1 MNHCRQS
8 PDERQLFGDA
18 VSTKLFNP
26 PKIKRR
32 LRKNF
37 LQVFPQLSDVKSR
50 NFWFGTLGI
59 AVSRMRH
66 FGMLQDR
73 VLFAHG
79 YSGLGAALAGKSD
92 AMAERKIWSTVR
104 NSTLWRGSSPCAS
117 TRSPE
122 SACRQSTH
130 GQETQDPFPC
140 KEPISNRTNFRATK
154 GGASGRRSQ
163 CGNPGAGMPS
173 PP

>member
-1 MNHCRQS
+1 MNYCRQS

-79 YSGLGAALAGKSD
+79 YSGLGAALAGKSG
-92 AMAERKIWSTVR
+92 AMAERKI
-104 NSTLWRGSSPCAS
+104 
-117 TRSPE
+117 
-122 SACRQSTH
+122 
-130 GQETQDPFPC
+130 
-140 KEPISNRTNFRATK
+140 
-154 GGASGRRSQ
+154 
-163 CGNPGAGMPS
+163 
-173 PP
+173 